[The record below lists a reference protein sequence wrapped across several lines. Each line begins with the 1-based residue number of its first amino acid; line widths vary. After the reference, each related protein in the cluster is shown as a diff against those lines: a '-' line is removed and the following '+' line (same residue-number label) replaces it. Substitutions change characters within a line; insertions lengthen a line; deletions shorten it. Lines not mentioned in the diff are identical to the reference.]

1 MNWSFHLYS
10 RNLGYKNNS
19 KWKYKSCGKIRIHR
33 TNIGS
38 KPIIRRDKNE
48 PIKYKSKYVS
58 WKYYHHNS
66 SKKPHISSCHLCTS
80 EKWSCIS
87 KYSIYYIKTECSY
100 TRKCLS
106 SNSSI
111 KNCYKNK
118 KNCHKYPSRKYGV
131 CYRKSSYCHP
141 MDNFSFWAWNMR
153 TSMFCSSMSSSLM
166 CRSCSCFEMCCLG
179 CFLHITPESIEKVIF
194 FASFYEYKNIDSGS
208 LQHENRVVN
217 IIKKY

>member
-66 SKKPHISSCHLCTS
+66 SKKPHISSCHLCIS
-80 EKWSCIS
+80 EKRCCIR
-87 KYSIYYIKTECSY
+87 KYAIYHIETKSPNP
-100 TRKCLS
+100 RKWFGT
-106 SNSSI
+106 NSSI
-111 KNCYKNK
+111 ENCDKNK
-118 KNCHKYPSRKYGV
+118 KYGHKNPSRKNYIR
-131 CYRKSSYCHP
+131 YRKTTHCKTV
-141 MDNFSFWAWNMR
+141 NNLSFRAWNMG
-153 TSMFCSSMSSSLM
+153 TSMLCSRMSCCLM
-166 CRSCSCFEMCCLG
+166 CRSYFCFEMCCFS
-179 CFLHITPESIEKVIF
+179 CFLHITPESIERVDF
-194 FASFYEYKNIDSGS
+194 FASFYEYKKYQFHLIPTRKISKN
-208 LQHENRVVN
+208 N
-217 IIKKY
+217 IKK